1 MATRKSKKRPVDFDD
16 EDAVLAEVAKD
27 MGEDADDLKIEE
39 DGGLAGFGEGTV
51 YRISTGR
58 GGREWLVA
66 EDTDA
71 AYKLAVAAVKQN
83 LEHEPQMFGADLLAS
98 HINMDRLRRDLH
110 SDVASGHYD
119 RLESLD
125 AEDFWREAEGEGL
138 SPKYVVNW
146 DNPHASG
153 TLSGEYDDENDAEA
167 AGADW
172 KAEMVAADDDPEE
185 AEDAYGYE
193 VVLRDPTSSEID
205 DLAERMADG
214 ELRDPMQYLADIYG
228 DKEAVEQAIKI
239 AGIDEDAAAED
250 AVDTDG
256 WEHFLS
262 RYDGNSYETASRFV
276 YWREN

>member
-1 MATRKSKKRPVDFDD
+1 
-16 EDAVLAEVAKD
+16 

-66 EDTDA
+66 QDTDT
-71 AYKLAVAAVKQN
+71 AYKLAVAVVKQD
-83 LEHEPQMFGADLLAS
+83 LESEPEIFNKDFLES
-98 HINMDRLRRDLH
+98 HIDTDRLRRDLH
-110 SDVASGHYD
+110 SDVHSSNYD
-119 RLESLD
+119 RLEEMD

-205 DLAERMADG
+205 DLADKLTDSQ
-214 ELRDPMQYLADIYG
+214 LRDPMQYLADIYG

-239 AGIDEDAAAED
+239 AGIDEDAVAEEVVD
-250 AVDTDG
+250 ADG
-256 WEHFLS
+256 WESTLS
-262 RYDGNSYETASRFV
+262 GYDGNSSETASGFV